1 MRKISV
7 EETHGK
13 FFKKNIC
20 DTGKGRKEME
30 YREQANDEVTIDLGA
45 LFSALLDKIVIII
58 LSGVVVACVAFLGTK
73 LFITPTYDSTTKI
86 YVVSQSNSNGNLTYS
101 DVQLGTQLT
110 KDYMEMVKSRTV
122 VESVI
127 AELGLDISY
136 EEMCDKISVANTTDT
151 RIMAITVS
159 DENPKMA
166 QDMANSLRVAV
177 SEQIREVMRVDEVNV
192 VDEANLPE
200 KPSRPSAIKNF
211 VIGGVVGVFVAVA
224 IVVLIFVI
232 DDRIKTQEDVEK
244 YLQLSV
250 LGTIPLV
257 EEKGKK
263 KTMKKSTEKKR

>member
-1 MRKISV
+1 MDYK
-7 EETHGK
+7 
-13 FFKKNIC
+13 
-20 DTGKGRKEME
+20 
-30 YREQANDEVTIDLGA
+30 EQANDEVTIDLGA

-58 LSGVVVACVAFLGTK
+58 LAGVVAACVAFLGTK

-86 YVVSQSNSNGNLTYS
+86 YVVSQANSNSNLTYN

-127 AELGLDISY
+127 AELGLDLTY

-166 QDMANSLRVAV
+166 QEMANSLRTAV
-177 SEQIREVMRVDEVNV
+177 SEQIRQVMRVDEVNV
-192 VDEANLPE
+192 VDEANLPD
-200 KPSRPSAIKNF
+200 KPARTSAFKNF
-211 VIGGVVGVFVAVA
+211 AIGGVIGVFVAVA
-224 IVVLIFVI
+224 VIVLIFVI

-250 LGTIPLV
+250 L
-257 EEKGKK
+257 
-263 KTMKKSTEKKR
+263 